1 MRKLIFGLTG
11 LILLSGCSLAEDTK
25 SAQSAIETFHQN
37 INAGNFDRIYQ
48 ISDAQM
54 KAVATEAQLTQLLTA
69 VHKKLGLY
77 KSGTQG
83 GVNDNVTPN
92 GHFVNIRFAAKY
104 ERGDAAEN
112 FLVKISPSGEAR
124 LVGYHINS
132 MALITN

>member
-1 MRKLIFGLTG
+1 MRKLIIGIAGLM
-11 LILLSGCSLAEDTK
+11 LLTGCSLAEDTK
-25 SAQSAIETFHQN
+25 TAQSAIETFHQN

-54 KAVATEAQLTQLLTA
+54 KAAATEAQLTQLLTA
-69 VHKKLGLY
+69 VHSKLGLY

-83 GVNDNVTPN
+83 SVNDNVTSN
-92 GHFVNIRFAAKY
+92 GHFVNVRFASKY
-104 ERGDAAEN
+104 ERGDAQET
-112 FLVKISPSGEAR
+112 FVVKIGSSGEAR